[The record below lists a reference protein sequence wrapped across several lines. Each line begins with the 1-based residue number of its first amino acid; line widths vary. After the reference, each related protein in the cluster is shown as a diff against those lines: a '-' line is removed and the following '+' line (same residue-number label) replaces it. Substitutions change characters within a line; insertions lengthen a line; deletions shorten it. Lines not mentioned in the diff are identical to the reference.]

1 MRPPDFPVT
10 RINQIHFKNPFVVLS
25 KPTPL
30 TNPNGRV
37 TPDVL
42 MYYKSLARSEA
53 ALVIAGPATVVPP
66 NTRKFSLLR
75 VDQPKYL
82 DGLRALSKIIHSNGS
97 IAGIQVTHPGIYE
110 ANHILKGT
118 TSFGSNIEDFHD
130 KKLQTAFRN
139 ACQRS
144 LEVGFRYV
152 ELDAAHFL
160 LLHQLLEADREELLR
175 AVFTDAIEALKGEG
189 IVAVRFYNVTD
200 LTIKYGSLFLELGG
214 DLICL
219 ETPDEGAAPFD
230 GKLMACMD
238 RPLPSAHIRERLAST
253 ALFGMSPDF
262 KNKHQQIVNYFR
274 GV

>member
-25 KPTPL
+25 KATPL

-42 MYYKSLARSEA
+42 MYYKSLARTEA
-53 ALVIAGPATVVPP
+53 ALVITGPATVVPP
-66 NTRKFSLLR
+66 NSRKFSLLR

-82 DGLRALSKIIHSNGS
+82 DGLRALSKIVQSNGS
-97 IAGIQVTHPGIYE
+97 IAGIQVTHPGTYE
-110 ANHILKGT
+110 ANDILNGVT
-118 TSFGSNIEDFHD
+118 AFGANIDDFVD

-160 LLHQLLEADREELLR
+160 LLHQLVEADREELLR
-175 AVFTDAIEALKGEG
+175 AVFSDAIDALKAEG
-189 IVAVRFYNVTD
+189 ILGLRLQDTSPLNC
-200 LTIKYGSLFLELGG
+200 KYGNLFLELGG
-214 DLICL
+214 DLVCL
-219 ETPDEGAAPFD
+219 ESQDGIGGAFD
-230 GKLMACMD
+230 GKLMD
-238 RPLPSAHIRERLAST
+238 RIERILPGKQIRDRLATT

-262 KNKHQQIVNYFR
+262 KNKHEQIVNYFR